1 MAEILDFYKKN
12 KSIPTEILKAEEYLL
27 KDTLSKNLTRD
38 KKIKELDGM
47 DMESKL
53 SGKIMPSMIYTFIY
67 DTKQDMQLEDN
78 IVFGDKMP
86 IVLCCDIKPM
96 EKMLNGK
103 LVNSLQII
111 GINLNFLKNDDRAI
125 FLDKLYSAFSTFY
138 KNIYKDVYENKASIN
153 KQLSTVLNNKNF
165 VNLVYTLTKVDISKC
180 VRTYNVSFA
189 KNIRLIE
196 YNLWKYIPLYD
207 AKRTVTNIS
216 IKGIQE
222 IMSKK

>member
-1 MAEILDFYKKN
+1 MAEILDFYKTN

-53 SGKIMPSMIYTFIY
+53 LGKIMPSMIYTFIY

-78 IVFGDKMP
+78 IIFGDKMP

-103 LVNSLQII
+103 LVKSLQII
-111 GINLNFLKNDDRAI
+111 GINLNFLKNDDRAV
-125 FLDKLYSAFSTFY
+125 FLDKIYSAFSTFY
-138 KNIYKDVYENKASIN
+138 KNIYKDVYKNEASIN
-153 KQLSTVLNNKNF
+153 QQLSTILNNKNF

-180 VRTYNVSFA
+180 VRAYNVSFA

>member
-78 IVFGDKMP
+78 IIFGDKMP

-125 FLDKLYSAFSTFY
+125 FLDKFYSAFSTFY

-180 VRTYNVSFA
+180 VRAYNVSFA

>member
-1 MAEILDFYKKN
+1 MAEILDFYKTN

-78 IVFGDKMP
+78 IIFGDKMP

-103 LVNSLQII
+103 LVKSLQII
-111 GINLNFLKNDDRAI
+111 GINLNFLKNDDRAV
-125 FLDKLYSAFSTFY
+125 FLDKIYSAFSTFY
-138 KNIYKDVYENKASIN
+138 KNIYKDVYKNEASIN
-153 KQLSTVLNNKNF
+153 QQLSTILNNKNF

-180 VRTYNVSFA
+180 VRAYNVSFA

>member
-1 MAEILDFYKKN
+1 MAEILDFYKTN

-78 IVFGDKMP
+78 IIFGDKMP

-103 LVNSLQII
+103 LVKSLQII
-111 GINLNFLKNDDRAI
+111 GINLNFLKNDDRAV
-125 FLDKLYSAFSTFY
+125 FLDKIYSAFSTFY
-138 KNIYKDVYENKASIN
+138 KNTYKDVYKNEASIN
-153 KQLSTVLNNKNF
+153 QQLSTILNNKNF

-180 VRTYNVSFA
+180 VRAYNVSFA

>member
-1 MAEILDFYKKN
+1 MAEILDFYKTN

-78 IVFGDKMP
+78 IIFGDKMP

-103 LVNSLQII
+103 LVKSLQII
-111 GINLNFLKNDDRAI
+111 GINLNFLKNDDRAV
-125 FLDKLYSAFSTFY
+125 FLDKIYSAFSTFY
-138 KNIYKDVYENKASIN
+138 KNIYKDVYKNEASIN
-153 KQLSTVLNNKNF
+153 QQLSTILNNKNF
-165 VNLVYTLTKVDISKC
+165 INLVYTLTKVDISKC
-180 VRTYNVSFA
+180 VRAYNVSFA